1 MGQSGRSVAR
11 RPNRPG
17 NEKAPREPWPKP
29 QPSRDSRP
37 IGVGPGTQLR
47 LEACQWPK
55 PLAGCDPKIA
65 DGPKT
70 ASPRLR
76 EDSASPKTRR
86 SDYRSTIP
94 KDPRPIFRPSPAPSV
109 SRWLQVTRTQ
119 VPMRLSPRRALHPG
133 PPPGF
138 PCGVPGKVDRAL
150 DGGNLWTCLFFA
162 TDDRVFASRPPWFN
176 LTSDRV
182 LHPQPDSYSLP
193 KG

>member
-1 MGQSGRSVAR
+1 MLPRGFSRPYCFEGSRPGWVRSRLQGKSHVVTHG
-11 RPNRPG
+11 RPG

-37 IGVGPGTQLR
+37 FGVGPGTQLR
-47 LEACQWPK
+47 LEACHWPK

-76 EDSASPKTRR
+76 EVLASRETRR

-94 KDPRPIFRPSPAPSV
+94 KDPRPIFRPSPVPSV
-109 SRWLQVTRTQ
+109 SQWLRVPRTE
-119 VPMRLSPRRALHPG
+119 VSAWLSPLRPLSPG

-138 PCGVPGKVDRAL
+138 PCGVTGKVGRRPHPSNSRA
-150 DGGNLWTCLFFA
+150 CLFFA
-162 TDDRVFASRPPWFN
+162 T
-176 LTSDRV
+176 
-182 LHPQPDSYSLP
+182 
-193 KG
+193 G